1 MSPSSTSARRLPS
14 TATIILIAAAI
25 IAIASAAV
33 ALSRGGEPDK
43 VASPH
48 GVVDQG
54 QPAGTIDQSIASLE
68 ARLRQDPD
76 NPVDW
81 RMLGWSYFE
90 TGDLMRAAN
99 AYRRAAQ
106 VEPGNAENWSSL
118 GEALQTAST
127 EISPEA
133 KTAFER
139 ALRLDAKDP
148 RARYFLGVQK
158 DMAGQHEAAIGD
170 WIALLKDTPAG
181 APWEADLRRTIS
193 QVASKQKIDL
203 AGRMPAPS
211 AAAPAAAGGAQVATA
226 GIPGPTPE
234 QLAAASSMTPSQQD
248 EMVQGMV
255 SRLANRLKANPKDA
269 DGWIRLMR
277 ARMVLGETAAAQEAL
292 RSGRAAFQ
300 GDAATQGRLDQAA
313 AALGVPSAG

>member
-1 MSPSSTSARRLPS
+1 MTASVTSGRKLPS
-14 TATIILIAAAI
+14 TATLILIAAAI

-33 ALSRGGEPDK
+33 ALSRGGESES

-48 GVVDQG
+48 GAVKAGEQ
-54 QPAGTIDQSIASLE
+54 AGTIEESIAALE

-76 NPVDW
+76 NPADW

-90 TGDLMRAAN
+90 TGDLMKAAN

-106 VEPGNAENWSSL
+106 VEPNKAENWSSL
-118 GEALQTAST
+118 GEVLQTAST
-127 EISPEA
+127 EVSPEA
-133 KTAFER
+133 KSAFER
-139 ALRLDAKDP
+139 ALRLDPKDP
-148 RARYFLGVQK
+148 RARYFTGVQK
-158 DMAGQHEAAIGD
+158 DLTGQHEAAIAD

-181 APWEADLRRTIS
+181 APWEQDLRRTIT
-193 QVASKQKIDL
+193 QVAEKQKIDL
-203 AGRMPAPS
+203 AGRMPA
-211 AAAPAAAGGAQVATA
+211 APAGAPAGSGAQVATA
-226 GIPGPTPE
+226 GIPGPTQE
-234 QLAAASSMTPSQQD
+234 QLAAASSLSPSQQD

-300 GDAATQGRLDQAA
+300 GDAATQARLTQAA
-313 AALGVPSAG
+313 DALGVPSAG